1 MTRFLACLGA
11 VLVCAG
17 VAFPAHAQKDTL
29 TIGLTQFPSTFNPH
43 IDSML
48 AKSYILAMTRRSIT
62 TYDPSWTLVCQLCV
76 ALPTL
81 ENGKA
86 KIVDLPNGKKG
97 MQLTVQL
104 RKDAKWGDGT
114 PVTVKDVVFTWEVGR
129 HEKTGVSDIEGFRRI
144 LKIEPI
150 DDHNFTM
157 TIDRVTFKY
166 NDMTGMDLLPAHLEA
181 KAFADPATY
190 KTKTA
195 FDTDT
200 ANPGLYFGPYRITQV
215 SIGSHVVLEPNPTWY
230 GQKPYFKRIV
240 VKVIGNTAALEA
252 NLLSGGVDY
261 VAGEL
266 GLSLDQALAFETR
279 HKGKYNIVYKAGL
292 IYEHIDVNL
301 DNPLLKDRRVRQA
314 LMFALDR
321 ADLVKQLFAGRQPV
335 ADGQVSPLDW
345 MISADVP
352 KYGFDPKRAAEL
364 LDQAGWKP
372 GAGGVRVNA
381 KGERLVLELMTT
393 AGNRSREL
401 VQQVLQNQWRKVGID
416 VRLKNEPA
424 RVFFGETVTRRK
436 FPALAMFA
444 WLSAPESVPRS
455 TLHSEHIPSAK
466 NNFAGQNYPGFA
478 NPEMDKLLDAIEIEL
493 DKEKRRALW
502 QRLQTLYAT
511 ELPALPLFFRADP
524 FIMPLWL
531 KGVEPTGHQ
540 YTSTQRVEFWRAE

>member
-1 MTRFLACLGA
+1 MIRFLACLGA
-11 VLVCAG
+11 ILVSALG
-17 VAFPAHAQKDTL
+17 TTPALAQKDTL

-62 TYDPSWTLVCQLCV
+62 TYDAKWNLVCQLCV
-76 ALPTL
+76 ELPTL

-86 KIVDLPNGKKG
+86 KIVDLPDGKKG

-104 RKDAKWGDGT
+104 HKDAKWGDGT
-114 PVTVKDVVFTWEVGR
+114 PVTSKDVVFTWEVGR

-144 LKIEPI
+144 LKVEPI
-150 DDHNFTM
+150 DDNNFTM

-166 NDMTGMDLLPAHLEA
+166 NDMTGMDLLPAHIEA

-279 HKGKYNIVYKAGL
+279 HKGKFNIVYKAGL
-292 IYEHIDVNL
+292 IYEHMDVNL
-301 DNPLLKDRRVRQA
+301 DNPMLKDRRVRQA

-321 ADLVKQLFAGRQPV
+321 ADLVKQLFADRQPV
-335 ADGQVSPLDW
+335 ANGQASPLDW

-352 KYGFDPKRAAEL
+352 KYAHDPKRAAEL
-364 LDQAGWKP
+364 LEAAGWKL
-372 GAGGVRVNA
+372 GAGGIRVNA
-381 KGERLVLELMTT
+381 KGERMVLELMTT

-424 RVFFGETVTRRK
+424 RVFFGETVTKRK
-436 FPALAMFA
+436 FPALALFA

-455 TLHSEHIPSAK
+455 TLHSENIPSAK
-466 NNFAGQNYPGFA
+466 NNYAGQNYPGFA

-493 DKEKRRALW
+493 DKEKRRVLW
-502 QRLQTLYAT
+502 HRLQVLYAT

-524 FIMPLWL
+524 FIMPPWL
-531 KGVEPTGHQ
+531 KGIEPTGHQ
-540 YTSTQRVEFWRAE
+540 YTSTQRVEYWRAE